1 MLAKTILA
9 TISTGLAVT
18 MYYPLFKRI
27 LTRKTTGDF
36 SKSTQWMILAT
47 QAVNGG
53 LALASANWH
62 LVFIYSLHILLV
74 GATTYLVYKY
84 YD

>member
-1 MLAKTILA
+1 
-9 TISTGLAVT
+9 